1 MPGIWVVQAIT
12 MIILS
17 AIFFLFLVR
26 ADWEA
31 VAMETHLKMM
41 RKSSLTEVILDEN
54 MLKW

>member
-54 MLKW
+54 MLK